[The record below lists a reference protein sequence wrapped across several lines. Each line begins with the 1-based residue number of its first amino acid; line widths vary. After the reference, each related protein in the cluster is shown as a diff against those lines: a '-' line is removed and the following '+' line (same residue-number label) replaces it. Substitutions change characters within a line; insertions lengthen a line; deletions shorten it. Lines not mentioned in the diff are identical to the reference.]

1 MASRSQLLKE
11 EKKDTAVRQDIL
23 LPLVPLATSA
33 LTSNNSISFQLMS
46 DPTDNDSPKYKVT
59 QRIID
64 GSEDVRT
71 LIHWKKETA
80 KVVTGLNL
88 SNDNQYDQTITIA
101 IPRICPAR
109 DSPLKRD

>member
-11 EKKDTAVRQDIL
+11 EKKDTAVRQDVL

-33 LTSNNSISFQLMS
+33 LTSNNSISFQLLVVS
-46 DPTDNDSPKYKVT
+46 DPADDTDSPKYKVT

-88 SNDNQYDQTITIA
+88 SQDNQ
-101 IPRICPAR
+101 
-109 DSPLKRD
+109 